1 MKATDWCLS
10 SAGAAL
16 VLATSSDEQHP
27 AESVVDGNSETFWT
41 TTGMFP
47 QELIIG
53 FPKRVKI
60 SKVAIQSYLVRTLR
74 IERSISEDPVG
85 FEECI
90 EKDLEHTEGQLQ
102 KEEFPLPEFEATYLR
117 FIIKSAFD
125 HFVSVHR
132 VIAEGAAENT

>member
-1 MKATDWCLS
+1 MRATDWCLS

-27 AESVVDGNSETFWT
+27 AENVVDGSSETFWT

-47 QELIIG
+47 QEFIIG
-53 FPKRVKI
+53 FPKCVKI

-74 IERSISEDPVG
+74 IERSVSEDPVG

-102 KEEFPLPEFEATYLR
+102 KEEFPVSIYSLR
-117 FIIKSAFD
+117 QQRFMKWD
-125 HFVSVHR
+125 V
-132 VIAEGAAENT
+132 